1 MFLLSVVLGLH
12 RRPSPHNRVQCELHG
27 SICHNVAMAFVI
39 LQHLGREQVMQASP
53 DRASALRE
61 LALPQISDHGVAA
74 RANAAKLE
82 DRDVLEREPHGL
94 AHEASLERAMR
105 PVVIPPRRRGS
116 RVPIP

>member
-1 MFLLSVVLGLH
+1 
-12 RRPSPHNRVQCELHG
+12 
-27 SICHNVAMAFVI
+27 
-39 LQHLGREQVMQASP
+39 MQTSP
-53 DRASALRE
+53 DLALALRE
-61 LALPQISDHGVAA
+61 LELPQISDHGVAA